1 MVTFSVSHNVVINL
15 DIVFLKRVSNECEVV
30 RSQQDWWSGIKVGND
45 FLRFSY
51 PDVTEEDFIILLWL
65 LNLITF

>member
-1 MVTFSVSHNVVINL
+1 MVTFSVSHNVVINS